1 MLADISSRG
10 SQKVPVVLVGCKG
23 DTPRDV
29 GSNAELG
36 KLARDME
43 CSYVET
49 SSAEGRNCA
58 LPFRTA
64 IKLFNCTTG
73 CNNGSDV
80 HSSPD
85 HKGTGH
91 RRSAIVRKCR
101 NFLGINHPSTAAGGR
116 QDYSGTGRGIRNSRS
131 HTPEPITI
139 TVSME
144 Y

>member
-1 MLADISSRG
+1 MLADVSSRG
-10 SQKVPVVLVGCKG
+10 SAKVPVVLVGCKG

-29 GSNAELG
+29 GSNADLG

-73 CNNGSDV
+73 CNNNTSDV

-85 HKGTGH
+85 HKGPGH
-91 RRSAIVRKCR
+91 RGSAIVRKCR
-101 NFLGINHPSTAAGGR
+101 NFLGMNPPAVGR
-116 QDYSGTGRGIRNSRS
+116 QDWGRNRS